1 MTYIIDP
8 RWFYWVNTLE
18 TLKTVLYVLTCFSC
32 MVTVGATINA
42 TITLAEN
49 ARYGPDDKDYQ
60 QAIRTLKIVK
70 KVAFV
75 LIILILACTFIPG
88 KTTLIEM
95 QVAKMATVENA
106 EWTVESLKQV
116 VDYIVESMAKL
127 K

>member
-18 TLKTVLYVLTCFSC
+18 TLKTVLYVLTAFSGI
-32 MVTVGATINA
+32 VTVAATINA
-42 TITLAEN
+42 TINLIDN
-49 ARYGPDDKDYQ
+49 KRYGPDDKDYQ
-60 QAIRTLKIVK
+60 QAIGTLKIIK
-70 KVAFV
+70 KVVFV
-75 LIILILACTFIPG
+75 IIILLLACVFIPG

-95 QVAKMATVENA
+95 QVAKMATIENA

>member
-1 MTYIIDP
+1 MNYIIDP
-8 RWFYWVNTLE
+8 KWFYWVNTLE
-18 TLKTVLYVLTCFSC
+18 TLKTILYILTAFLGI
-32 MVTVGATINA
+32 VTVAATINA
-42 TITLAEN
+42 TITLAET

-60 QAIRTLKIVK
+60 QAIRTLKIIK

-75 LIILILACTFIPG
+75 LIILILVGIFIPG

-95 QVAKMATVENA
+95 QVAKMATIENA
-106 EWTVESLKQV
+106 EWTVESLKQI

>member
-18 TLKTVLYVLTCFSC
+18 TLKTVLYVLTAFSGI
-32 MVTVGATINA
+32 VTVAATINA
-42 TITLAEN
+42 TISLIDN
-49 ARYGPDDKDYQ
+49 KLFGPDDKDYQ
-60 QAIRTLKIVK
+60 KAISTLKIIK
-70 KVAFV
+70 KVIFV
-75 LIILILACTFIPG
+75 LIILILVCVFIPG

-106 EWTVESLKQV
+106 EWTVESLKQMA
-116 VDYIVESMAKL
+116 DYIIESMAKL